1 MRSHSLLI
9 KTFTV
14 AVLASSLTTQTG
26 CGWLLVDSP
35 RTAGLECSQSKFLP
49 YVDILLAAGL
59 VGALV
64 VGGAAGEAPASLSVP
79 AVFAVSGLWGVHK
92 VNQCRNKINSM
103 SPEDWANH
111 RAAVAEQNRV
121 AAENAARAQQ
131 ILARAVLI
139 QAAVNQ
145 ANAANNPPP
154 PPAGGNGSAAP
165 PPRPR
170 PTGTK
175 TLTINGRVYT
185 DRADGL
191 LGMSCS
197 LDNNTCP
204 SPSYAC
210 VLITSSSGMCAPSN

>member
-1 MRSHSLLI
+1 M
-9 KTFTV
+9 
-14 AVLASSLTTQTG
+14 
-26 CGWLLVDSP
+26 
-35 RTAGLECSQSKFLP
+35 
-49 YVDILLAAGL
+49 DILLAAGL
-59 VGALV
+59 TSALV
-64 VGGAAGEAPASLSVP
+64 VGGAAGEAPLSLSVP

-111 RAAVAEQNRV
+111 RAAVAEQNRI

-145 ANAANNPPP
+145 ANAANQPRP
-154 PPAGGNGSAAP
+154 PPAGGNGIGNAAP
-165 PPRPR
+165 PPRPQ
-170 PTGTK
+170 PTDTK

-185 DRADGL
+185 NRADGL
-191 LGMSCS
+191 LGMRCS

-204 SPSYAC
+204 SPAYAC
-210 VLITSSSGMCAPSN
+210 VLITSTSGVCAPSS

>member
-9 KTFTV
+9 KTLTV
-14 AVLASSLTTQTG
+14 TVLASSLTTQAG

-59 VGALV
+59 ASALV

-121 AAENAARAQQ
+121 AAENAARVQQ

-139 QAAVNQ
+139 QA
-145 ANAANNPPP
+145 PP
-154 PPAGGNGSAAP
+154 PPAGGNGNAAP
-165 PPRPR
+165 PPRPQ

-191 LGMSCS
+191 LGMQCS

-204 SPSYAC
+204 SPAYAC
-210 VLITSSSGMCAPSN
+210 VLITSTSGVCAPSS